1 MSRDSVVCGVSG
13 DEHILVGFYEA
24 GKIFPGRIVRH
35 FPWTTL
41 RPSVT
46 AFLQRYL
53 IAFKYIH
60 ATIGD
65 CI

>member
-13 DEHILVGFYEA
+13 DEHILVGLYEA

-53 IAFKYIH
+53 IAFN
-60 ATIGD
+60 
-65 CI
+65 